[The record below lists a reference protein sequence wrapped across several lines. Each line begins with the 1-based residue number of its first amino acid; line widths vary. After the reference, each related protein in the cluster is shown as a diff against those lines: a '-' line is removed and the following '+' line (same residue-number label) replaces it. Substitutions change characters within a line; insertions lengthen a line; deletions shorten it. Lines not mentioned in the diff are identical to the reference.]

1 MLNDRSAGLASLLDR
16 DELYQDFLRIA
27 SFVRRSDGE
36 GEEAARQYVQ
46 SRLAGAGVSCSRSAE
61 KGLLAFGGPGVVT
74 LADGASGKSFPARA
88 WNFSAPADGVR
99 GVARRMGAEDF
110 PVSPLDYLSSR
121 VPHGA
126 KRDLAG
132 CVVLSRSFSPEAVL
146 SAQDRGAAGFV
157 ICWPTEGEREIHQS
171 GVAMMWGTPLPEETG
186 WLPSIPVLAVNG
198 ADGRE
203 LMGREGAELSL
214 SCASEVRVSD
224 VVRLEARFPST
235 EGEPYFLLVGA
246 HLDSKHYG
254 ATDNATGAALA
265 LALALAAARMERR
278 RFGLRVCW
286 WSGHEFGKY
295 AGSSNYARERF
306 EEVLKHCLC
315 YTNIDMPGMRGA
327 SDFSSV
333 TAGPD
338 LFSLAAD
345 AVYGVTGQRGAPVG
359 RVRSWDQSFQNIGVS
374 PFFIWTS
381 ALPQGD
387 LNRTGGTSMPWW
399 WHTEADTV
407 DFCDRRVLET
417 DAEVYASGLSGL
429 MEAGEGVPLDVG
441 ALCGALQERLKE
453 LREALRPWLDLRAL
467 CAALDGFQDTWR
479 ERGGADLAAAL
490 SAVRLLNRMYYA
502 ARGPHLQDWSG
513 GADFVPGLSEAA
525 RLLLRG
531 TGSDRAQAVILN
543 YAASQLNRL
552 LLLAD
557 ALNALPLRGEGPVRA
572 TESL

>member
-1 MLNDRSAGLASLLDR
+1 MLNDRSAGLISLLDR
-16 DELYQDFLRIA
+16 DGLYRDFLQIA

-36 GEEAARQYVQ
+36 GEEAARRYVQ
-46 SRLAGAGVSCSRSAE
+46 SRLEGAGVLCSRSAE
-61 KGLLAFGGPGVVT
+61 EGLLAFGGPGVVA
-74 LADGASGKSFPARA
+74 LADGASGRSFQARA
-88 WNFSAPADGVR
+88 WNFSAPAEGVR

-146 SAQDRGAAGFV
+146 SAQDRGAVGFV

-171 GVAMMWGTPLPEETG
+171 GAAMMWGTPLPEETG

-235 EGEPYFLLVGA
+235 EGQPYFLLVGA

-265 LALALAAARMERR
+265 LALALATARMERR

-345 AVYGVTGQRGAPVG
+345 AVYGVTGQRGTPVG

-387 LNRTGGTSMPWW
+387 PNRTGNTSMPWW
-399 WHTEADTV
+399 WHTEADTA

-429 MEAGEGVPLDVG
+429 MEAEGVPFDVA
-441 ALCGALQERLKE
+441 ALCGALRERLKE
-453 LREALRPWLDLRAL
+453 LREALRPWLDLGAL
-467 CAALDGFQDTWR
+467 CSALDGFQDAWR
-479 ERGGADLAAAL
+479 QRGGGDLAAAL

-513 GADFVPGLSEAA
+513 GAGFVPGLSEAA
-525 RLLLRG
+525 RLLRRG
-531 TGSDRAQAVILN
+531 AGSDRA
-543 YAASQLNRL
+543 
-552 LLLAD
+552 
-557 ALNALPLRGEGPVRA
+557 
-572 TESL
+572 